1 MSLSVALLRM
11 SSLPG
16 ANIMLKVVLLFCRAL
31 CYDNTIVFGFSLFLM
46 WKSLKSHFTLNW
58 SYRLWRHCLVNETI
72 YYLPERSF
80 LLGFSFFFLYHSKI
94 TIFISPSKHEN
105 IFLNKFTKT
114 RILNDFFLNSCFYP
128 STRILS
134 KIFFR
139 ILLFLIVS
147 P

>member
-1 MSLSVALLRM
+1 MFFFAT
-11 SSLPG
+11 
-16 ANIMLKVVLLFCRAL
+16 F
-31 CYDNTIVFGFSLFLM
+31 F
-46 WKSLKSHFTLNW
+46 
-58 SYRLWRHCLVNETI
+58 
-72 YYLPERSF
+72 
-80 LLGFSFFFLYHSKI
+80 FFFLYHSKI